1 MKIKSGE
8 KNNFIIIK
16 WLANSSTTITN
27 RDWEKR
33 ERENNEDP
41 VCRAIKPN
49 FDIANMQ
56 N

>member
-1 MKIKSGE
+1 ME
-8 KNNFIIIK
+8 KRII
-16 WLANSSTTITN
+16 LSSSSDSQILPPPSQFSLM
-27 RDWEKR
+27 RKER